1 MSVFRRI
8 IYHSGWFILLGP
20 LIGAATAIGVIN
32 YSPAIIGGPD
42 SFLFCFYSFLQN
54 NTSISFCFYRTI
66 PALVIITG
74 WIYSLLPAW
83 LTGVACA
90 LIPLKLYQKIINR
103 MILCA
108 IAGGLITTLFNLVR
122 YGFDI
127 SILPLIYGE
136 VLIMLIPAIVA
147 GAIMGG
153 VITYLPGLREVKR
166 NNK

>member
-1 MSVFRRI
+1 MVNRCRLRADTPEI
-8 IYHSGWFILLGP
+8 IS
-20 LIGAATAIGVIN
+20 
-32 YSPAIIGGPD
+32 
-42 SFLFCFYSFLQN
+42 
-54 NTSISFCFYRTI
+54 
-66 PALVIITG
+66 
-74 WIYSLLPAW
+74 
-83 LTGVACA
+83 
-90 LIPLKLYQKIINR
+90 KIINR

>member
-1 MSVFRRI
+1 
-8 IYHSGWFILLGP
+8 
-20 LIGAATAIGVIN
+20 
-32 YSPAIIGGPD
+32 
-42 SFLFCFYSFLQN
+42 
-54 NTSISFCFYRTI
+54 
-66 PALVIITG
+66 
-74 WIYSLLPAW
+74 
-83 LTGVACA
+83 
-90 LIPLKLYQKIINR
+90 

-108 IAGGLITTLFNLVR
+108 IAGGLITTLFNFVR

-166 NNK
+166 NHK

>member
-1 MSVFRRI
+1 
-8 IYHSGWFILLGP
+8 
-20 LIGAATAIGVIN
+20 
-32 YSPAIIGGPD
+32 
-42 SFLFCFYSFLQN
+42 
-54 NTSISFCFYRTI
+54 
-66 PALVIITG
+66 
-74 WIYSLLPAW
+74 
-83 LTGVACA
+83 
-90 LIPLKLYQKIINR
+90 
-103 MILCA
+103 A

>member
-20 LIGAATAIGVIN
+20 LIGAAIAIGIIN
-32 YSPAIIGGPD
+32 FLPAIIGGPD
-42 SFLFCFYSFLQN
+42 SFLFY
-54 NTSISFCFYRTI
+54 FCRTI
-66 PALVIITG
+66 PELVIITG

-90 LIPLKLYQKIINR
+90 LIPLELYQKIINR

-108 IAGGLITTLFNLVR
+108 IAGGLITTLFNFAR